1 MKKIPFILKLN
12 YAEYRNED
20 AFTLVE
26 MLLSF
31 SVLLTIIF
39 FVTPVLQIFQNNVH
53 LQERIEAMEWDV
65 FCSQMKK
72 EIRMSTKV
80 QVTGNTLVL
89 TEDSG
94 MVVYEQYEKSL
105 RRRVNYTGHEILLQN
120 ISAVNFTLL
129 KNSVQVTVKDLKGK
143 DYTISVYSLLD
154 WNGAF

>member
-39 FVTPVLQIFQNNVH
+39 FVTPVLQIFQNNNH

-94 MVVYEQYEKSL
+94 TVVYEQYEKSL

-120 ISAVNFTLL
+120 ISAANFTLL